1 MDALQLQSFVM
12 VLELGSLSEAGKKL
26 GVTPAAVAARVRSLE
41 EEVGVPLVKRSGRFV
56 KPTQA
61 GINILE
67 RTRYLLREMR
77 DLRVAAN
84 SGDSPGELRLGVFP
98 SALTSLLPRI
108 LKKLYN
114 TDPALNILVASGTS
128 LDLCRDVDNGSI
140 DAAIVVEP
148 QYVIPKSCEW
158 RELVAEPLVLV
169 APAAL
174 AGREAHELLR
184 SLPFIRYDR
193 TLLAGQLAERYLREH
208 EIQPRERLELDALMA
223 IAAMV
228 DQGLGVS
235 LLPDWQPMWHSG
247 LDIVRIQLPAR
258 APVRKVGLIWA
269 AHGARV
275 ELAEKFYIAAKA
287 GIR

>member
-26 GVTPAAVAARVRSLE
+26 GVTPAAIAARVRSLE
-41 EEVGVPLVKRSGRFV
+41 DEVGVPLVMRSGRFV

-67 RTRYLLREMR
+67 RSRRLLREIR
-77 DLRVAAN
+77 DLRVAASN
-84 SGDSPGELRLGVFP
+84 GDSVGELRLGVFP
-98 SALTSLLPRI
+98 SAMTSLLPPI
-108 LKKLYN
+108 LKKLYDA
-114 TDPALNILVASGTS
+114 TPALNILVSSGTS
-128 LDLCRDVDNGSI
+128 LDLCRAVDSGAI

-148 QYVIPKSCEW
+148 QYVIPKRCEW
-158 RELVAEPLVLV
+158 RELAAEPLVLV
-169 APAAL
+169 APASL
-174 AGREAHELLR
+174 AGGDAHELL
-184 SLPFIRYDR
+184 SAEPFIRYDR

-223 IAAMV
+223 IAALV

-235 LLPDWQPMWHSG
+235 LLPDWRPMWRSG
-247 LDIVRIQLPAR
+247 LDIVRIELPAR

-269 AHGARV
+269 AHGPRAQ
-275 ELAEKFYIAAKA
+275 LAEKFYVAAKA